1 MNSLVG
7 RLVAIGLVLLF
18 AAVVPALSVYQI
30 ELVTQML
37 IYAIFAMSLDILLGY
52 TGLPSLGHAAY
63 FGLAAYAT
71 AILSLR
77 LHVPFALAAPAG
89 IAVSVV
95 AAALFNLFALRTA
108 RGYYLM
114 ITLALSQLLW
124 SLAVSW
130 TELTGGDNGLPG
142 LERPRLPW
150 FPSLLASAGGFFYL
164 TLFVFV
170 VSTVALW
177 VLVRSPV
184 GYALKGVRENEAR
197 MRALGYAVW
206 QYKYFASIVA
216 AFFAGV
222 AGELFVYLNG
232 LVSPSALSVTVSAQ
246 VLIMVLV
253 GAAGTLFGP
262 MLGAVVF
269 VLLQYVVSTYTE
281 RWLFVIGIMYLV
293 IALYAPQGALT
304 FLWAWLRRRT
314 RSVV

>member
-7 RLVAIGLVLLF
+7 NIVAIGLVLPL
-18 AAVVPALSVYQI
+18 ALVVPTLSIYQI
-30 ELVTQML
+30 ELLTQML

-77 LHVPFALAAPAG
+77 FHVPFGLATPAG
-89 IAVSVV
+89 VAASVI
-95 AAALFNLFALRTA
+95 AAALFNLLALRTS

-114 ITLALSQLLW
+114 ITLAFSQLLW

-130 TELTGGDNGLPG
+130 TDLTGGDNGLPG
-142 LERPRLPW
+142 LARPKLAW
-150 FPSLLASAGGFFYL
+150 FPSLLTSAGGFFYL
-164 TLFVFV
+164 TLLVFV
-170 VSTVALW
+170 VSTTALW

-184 GYALKGVRENEAR
+184 GYALKGVRENEGR
-197 MRALGYAVW
+197 MLALGYAVW
-206 QYKYFASIVA
+206 KYKYFASIVS

-222 AGELFVYLNG
+222 AGELFLYLNG
-232 LVSPSALSVTVSAQ
+232 FVSPSALSVTVSAQ
-246 VLIMVLV
+246 VLMMVLV

-269 VLLQYVVSTYTE
+269 VLLQYVVSSYTE
-281 RWLFVIGIMYLV
+281 RWLFVMGIMYFV
-293 IALYAPQGALT
+293 IALYAPQGVLT
-304 FLWAWLRRRT
+304 SLSACLRRRT
-314 RSVV
+314 RSIA

>member
-1 MNSLVG
+1 
-7 RLVAIGLVLLF
+7 
-18 AAVVPALSVYQI
+18 
-30 ELVTQML
+30 
-37 IYAIFAMSLDILLGY
+37 
-52 TGLPSLGHAAY
+52 
-63 FGLAAYAT
+63 
-71 AILSLR
+71 
-77 LHVPFALAAPAG
+77 
-89 IAVSVV
+89 
-95 AAALFNLFALRTA
+95 
-108 RGYYLM
+108 
-114 ITLALSQLLW
+114 
-124 SLAVSW
+124 LAVSW

-150 FPSLLASAGGFFYL
+150 FPSLLASAAGFFYL

-232 LVSPSALSVTVSAQ
+232 FVSPSALSVTVSAQ

-262 MLGAVVF
+262 ILGAVLF

-304 FLWAWLRRRT
+304 FLWVWLRRRT
-314 RSVV
+314 RSVG

>member
-7 RLVAIGLVLLF
+7 RLVAIGLVVLL
-18 AAVVPALSVYQI
+18 AVVVPALSVYQI

-37 IYAIFAMSLDILLGY
+37 TYAIFAMSLDILVGY

-63 FGLAAYAT
+63 FGLAAYGT

-77 LHVPFALAAPAG
+77 MGVPFALAAPAG
-89 IAVSVV
+89 LAVSVI
-95 AAALFNLFALRTA
+95 AAALFNLLALRTS

-142 LERPRLPW
+142 LERPQLGFLPL
-150 FPSLLASAGGFFYL
+150 PLASETGFFYL
-164 TLFVFV
+164 TLLFFI
-170 VSTVALW
+170 VSAVALW
-177 VLVRSPV
+177 VFVRSPV

-197 MRALGYAVW
+197 MRALGYDVW
-206 QYKYFASIVA
+206 RYKYFASLVA

-232 LVSPSALSVTVSAQ
+232 FVSPSALSVTVSAQ

-262 MLGAVVF
+262 MLGAVLF

-281 RWLFVIGIMYLV
+281 RWLFVIGIMYV
-293 IALYAPQGALT
+293 IIALYAPQGALT

>member
-7 RLVAIGLVLLF
+7 RLVAIGLVVLL
-18 AAVVPALSVYQI
+18 AVVVPALSVYQI

-77 LHVPFALAAPAG
+77 FHISFWLAAPAG

-95 AAALFNLFALRTA
+95 AAALFNLLALRTA

-164 TLFVFV
+164 TLFVFL
-170 VSTVALW
+170 VSTIALW

-206 QYKYFASIVA
+206 HYKYFASMVA

-232 LVSPSALSVTVSAQ
+232 FVSPSALSVTVSAQ

-262 MLGAVVF
+262 MLGAVMF

-304 FLWAWLRRRT
+304 FLSAWLRRRT